1 MITKNDIKQIGFTQN
16 SIFIETNTGDVKHL
30 ELLNFPKLAKASKK
44 QKEMYKVSPF
54 GIHWEELDEDLSFEG
69 FYTFTPNNNE
79 IATFFK
85 TFPEISMSKFAIR
98 LGIPPNMMRHY
109 ACGSKTPSEERKAL
123 ILKGIKQIAKELID
137 FTFDT
142 AKLA

>member
-1 MITKNDIKQIGFTQN
+1 MKTKNDVKKIGFTKHT
-16 SIFIETNTGDVKHL
+16 IFIEINTGEVKHL
-30 ELLNFPKLAKASKK
+30 ELLNFPKLAQATEK
-44 QKEMYKVSPF
+44 QRMNYKLSPF

-69 FYTFTPNNNE
+69 FFTFIPNNNE

-85 TFPEISMSKFAIR
+85 TFPEISMTKFAVR

-109 ACGSKTPSEERKAL
+109 ACGSKIPSKERKSI
-123 ILKGIKQIAKELID
+123 ILKGIKKIASDLNN

-142 AKLA
+142 VKVG